1 LFSDFSE
8 ALYKAP
14 GRLVIDIDDTGY
26 KFDVDIAGSPSE
38 GISKMKIFCYD
49 LMLISFARQRGLGI
63 DFLIHDSTIFD
74 GVDPRQRAH
83 ALELAAEMSTKY
95 GFQYICTLNTD
106 MVPNNDF
113 SVGFDVE
120 ALVRMRLTDTDP
132 SGSLLGFRY

>member
-1 LFSDFSE
+1 MGPD
-8 ALYKAP
+8 
-14 GRLVIDIDDTGY
+14 
-26 KFDVDIAGSPSE
+26 PSE

-49 LMLISFARQRGLGI
+49 LTLICFARERGLGI

-83 ALELAAEMSTKY
+83 ALELAAAMATKY

-106 MVPNNDF
+106 MVPLNDF
-113 SVGFDVE
+113 SADFDFNS
-120 ALVRMRLTDTDP
+120 LVRMRLTDTDP